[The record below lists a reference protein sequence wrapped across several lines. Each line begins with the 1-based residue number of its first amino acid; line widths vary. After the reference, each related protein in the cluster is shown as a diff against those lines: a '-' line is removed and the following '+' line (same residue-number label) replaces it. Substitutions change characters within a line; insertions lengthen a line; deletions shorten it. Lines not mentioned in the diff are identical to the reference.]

1 MKIYKCDR
9 CGREIVESY
18 WDDVFE
24 DEGWTTAWYDE
35 YGFPIQWE
43 YDEKTGSHYTYH
55 PVTIKHFCPACYYRS
70 DI

>member
-18 WDDVFE
+18 WDDIFE

-35 YGFPIQWE
+35 HGAPIQWE
-43 YDEKTGSHYTYH
+43 HDEKTGSYYTRQ
-55 PVTIKHFCPACYYRS
+55 PIVIVKHFCPTCC
-70 DI
+70 